1 MSAVQFRAAG
11 PTRPLPHSSG
21 RLQEMVRPPSRD
33 RELARLQKAQTT
45 VAQLVVSDPVY
56 APIFERLD
64 AEIATEEAKR
74 MASDPISAARAIVA
88 ARRSLR
94 RD

>member
-1 MSAVQFRAAG
+1 MSVVQFRAAG
-11 PTRPLPHSSG
+11 PARPLPRSSG
-21 RLQEMVRPPSRD
+21 RSQEKVRPPSRD
-33 RELARLQKAQTT
+33 HELARLQKAQTT

-56 APIFERLD
+56 SPIFERLE

-74 MASDPISAARAIVA
+74 AATDPVAAARAIVA